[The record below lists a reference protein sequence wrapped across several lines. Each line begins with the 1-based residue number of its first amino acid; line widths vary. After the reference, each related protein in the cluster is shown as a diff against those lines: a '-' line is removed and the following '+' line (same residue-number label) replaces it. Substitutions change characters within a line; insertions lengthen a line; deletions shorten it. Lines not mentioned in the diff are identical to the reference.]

1 MMNKKT
7 IDKKTQTSETSSKTK
22 DGSKKDIR
30 PEKKGNNKLKS
41 FLKSEMTHF
50 ITGLII
56 LMFGAF
62 LSLAFLSFFFT
73 GDADQ
78 SSLENLPLSQLTDV
92 KNEINNWTGYFGAY
106 LADLFINRWVGIS
119 AFFFCIIF
127 VSTG

>member
-78 SSLENLPLSQLTDV
+78 SSLENLPLSQLTDRKRV
-92 KNEINNWTGYFGAY
+92 
-106 LADLFINRWVGIS
+106 V
-119 AFFFCIIF
+119 
-127 VSTG
+127 